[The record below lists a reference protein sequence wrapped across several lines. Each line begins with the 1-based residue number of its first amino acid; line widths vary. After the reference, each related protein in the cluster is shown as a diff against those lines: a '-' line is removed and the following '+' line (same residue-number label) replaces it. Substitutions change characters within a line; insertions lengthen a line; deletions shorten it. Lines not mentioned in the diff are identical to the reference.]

1 MPDDDIQLLK
11 RRAFVVKCL
20 MICDGT
26 GSQAD
31 WGADIVLKIE
41 VLNGPNLNMLG
52 IREPG
57 VYGKETLAAIE
68 EQMREAAKEYGVEVS
83 FFQTNHE
90 GMMIDRIHSAYGHAD
105 GIIINPGAWTHYS
118 YALRDALG
126 AVDLPTVEVHLS
138 NIHKR
143 EAFRH
148 MSVVAPIAIGQIAGF
163 GAHGYVLGL
172 EALVRHL
179 KRG

>member
-1 MPDDDIQLLK
+1 M
-11 RRAFVVKCL
+11 
-20 MICDGT
+20 
-26 GSQAD
+26 
-31 WGADIVLKIE
+31 LKIA

-57 VYGKETLAAIE
+57 VYGNESLSAIE
-68 EQMREAAKEYGVEVS
+68 AQVKSKGDELGVQIS

-90 GMMIDRIHSAYGHAD
+90 GEMIDRIHSAYGNEA

-118 YALRDALG
+118 YAIRDALS
-126 AVDLPTVEVHLS
+126 AISLPIVEVHLS

-148 MSVVAPIAIGQIAGF
+148 VSVIAPVALGQIAGF
-163 GAHGYVLGL
+163 GAAGYLMAL
-172 EALVRHL
+172 DALVRKL
-179 KRG
+179 QSEGS